1 MGARVRTRVVCRKA
15 RPHLGSLG
23 VDCDEVTLQWVR
35 QQKVCAAAATADAA
49 DTGGGRTVGAESIE
63 REGKREYGTELRLA
77 QIGLQRHRDAELLV
91 EGDAHLGME
100 TRVEYGGRGEVMLLM
115 VVVREAPRRPRL

>member
-1 MGARVRTRVVCRKA
+1 MRVRTRVGTRVRVACCKV

-23 VDCDEVTLQWVR
+23 VDCDEVTLQRVR
-35 QQKVCAAAATADAA
+35 EREVGAAAAADADA
-49 DTGGGRTVGAESIE
+49 GSGRTGGAESIE
-63 REGKREYGTELRLA
+63 REGEREYGAELRLA

-100 TRVEYGGRGEVMLLM
+100 TGVEYGGGGSGDGGVDKGGG
-115 VVVREAPRRPRL
+115 A

>member
-1 MGARVRTRVVCRKA
+1 MRTRVVGHKA

-23 VDCDEVTLQWVR
+23 VDCDKVTRQWVR

-100 TRVEYGGRGEVMLLM
+100 TRVEYGGSGEVMLVM